1 MKRYEIR
8 WTALDPTRGAEM
20 AKTRPAV
27 IVSLDVLNQ
36 CLRTVTVCPLTSEL
50 HPTWRS
56 RLQVRCGGRQAEV
69 AVDQIRTLSKAR
81 LGQKVGSLTKTE
93 AIVRS
98 LQEVAFMDAL
108 HGAVRATAAK
118 LPKYQSLR

>member
-8 WTALDPTRGAEM
+8 WTAFDPTRGAEM

-27 IVSLDVLNQ
+27 VVSLDALNERLQ
-36 CLRTVTVCPLTSEL
+36 TVTVCPLTSQL

-69 AVDQIRTLSKAR
+69 AVDQIRTVSKVRLGDRIGSLSKGDAAALR
-81 LGQKVGSLTKTE
+81 RVITE
-93 AIVRS
+93 MYG
-98 LQEVAFMDAL
+98 E
-108 HGAVRATAAK
+108 
-118 LPKYQSLR
+118 

>member
-27 IVSLDVLNQ
+27 IVSLNALNQ
-36 CLRTVTVCPLTSEL
+36 RLQMVTVCQLTSEL

-56 RLQVRCGGRQAEV
+56 RLQVRCGGRPSEV
-69 AVDQIRTLSKAR
+69 AVDQIRTVSKVRLGDKIDSLSKD
-81 LGQKVGSLTKTE
+81 E
-93 AIVRS
+93 
-98 LQEVAFMDAL
+98 
-108 HGAVRATAAK
+108 
-118 LPKYQSLR
+118 P